1 MILPGNTGRGD
12 QAEYYVVSRTAAV
25 AGSDI
30 RDAQPSRDENGRPDV
45 NFHLSNDGGRR
56 FSDFTGA
63 HMHERLAIV
72 LDNRVREAA
81 EIRDQ
86 IRDNVQITGSFTE
99 QQTQDLSMML
109 RSGALPASIHYLDEE
124 TVGPSLGADSI
135 RQGVLAAVVGMTA
148 VLVFMLI
155 SCLDSWASATRHS
168 RCRVLQV

>member
-1 MILPGNTGRGD
+1 
-12 QAEYYVVSRTAAV
+12 
-25 AGSDI
+25 
-30 RDAQPSRDENGRPDV
+30 
-45 NFHLSNDGGRR
+45 
-56 FSDFTGA
+56 
-63 HMHERLAIV
+63 MHERLGIV

-86 IRDNVQITGSFTE
+86 IRDNVQITGAFTE

-155 SCLDSWASATRHS
+155 YYRGAGINADLALILNLIDRKSTRLNSSHVS
-168 RCRVLQV
+168 ISYAVF